1 MRHTKEPVVTGLRVH
16 LGAVMMQ
23 SLRKLLRE
31 LVRGQ
36 VGSGWGRESGLW
48 GGIEV
53 DTGVCFRLLG
63 AVSGSRMY
71 VRGAS
76 CVLPASSP
84 SRVGIL
90 RTGKSHLLQAWTKLV
105 WVMQASMGA
114 VSQG

>member
-1 MRHTKEPVVTGLRVH
+1 
-16 LGAVMMQ
+16 MMQ

-71 VRGAS
+71 VRG
-76 CVLPASSP
+76 LP
-84 SRVGIL
+84 VCC
-90 RTGKSHLLQAWTKLV
+90 LLLHPPGWEF
-105 WVMQASMGA
+105 
-114 VSQG
+114 